1 MCQHISLTFLKYFLR
16 GDFMKKKLALALMLS
31 AAVFSQ
37 AAEEKPE
44 VVFTGTPWS
53 TMGISGAQ

>member
-1 MCQHISLTFLKYFLR
+1 
-16 GDFMKKKLALALMLS
+16 MKKKLALALMLS

-44 VVFTGTPWS
+44 VVFKINCKMVG
-53 TMGISGAQ
+53 